1 MKGLTRHHDHDQHGH
16 GHGHGHGH
24 EHPGEAG
31 HGHPGAIPGHQA
43 GAEFVP
49 RVLAWEL
56 TRRCNLKC
64 IHCRATAGME
74 APEGELTL
82 DEYKALTDNVASFA
96 SPIIILT
103 GGEPLLRPDLFEIAD
118 YVTGKGL
125 RAAFSTNGT
134 LVTEEV
140 AKRLKEVGVNASSI
154 SIDGSTAAIHDD
166 FRQQPGAFDASIAGM
181 RLLKAAGLK
190 VQVNTSLTC
199 RNLHDL
205 EPIHDLVT
213 KLGADAWHVFMLVP
227 TGRGGEAGA
236 AELITADDYERTLNR
251 IYEWNRDEEMEI
263 KPTCAPQYY
272 RILRQRAKQDGI
284 PVDVEH
290 FGLNAR
296 TRGCLAG
303 VGFGFVSYRGEVYPC
318 GYYPLL
324 AGNIRE
330 QSFREIWEKSELMK
344 KLRNFHD
351 YGGACGHCGYIKVCG
366 GCRAR
371 AYALTGDDLAAEPF
385 CSHGIAM
392 EAL

>member
-1 MKGLTRHHDHDQHGH
+1 MVKGLKGLLRHHDHDKHGH
-16 GHGHGHGH
+16 GHPHG
-24 EHPGEAG
+24 
-31 HGHPGAIPGHQA
+31 GHPGHPGGHPAIPGQQGEH
-43 GAEFVP
+43 VP

-56 TRRCNLKC
+56 TRRCNLNC
-64 IHCRATAGME
+64 IHCRATASME

-82 DEYKALTDNVASFA
+82 DEYKALADNVASFS

-103 GGEPLLRPDLFEIAD
+103 GGEPLLRPDLYEIAD
-118 YVTGKGL
+118 YVTNKGL
-125 RAAFSTNGT
+125 RAAVSTNGT

-166 FRQQPGAFDASIAGM
+166 FRQQPGAFEASVRGM
-181 RLLKAAGLK
+181 KIFKDAGLK
-190 VQVNTSLTC
+190 VQVNTSLTR

-205 EPIHDLVT
+205 EPIHDLVK

-227 TGRGGEAGA
+227 TGRGGEAGQ

-251 IYEWNRDEEMEI
+251 IYEWNRDEAMEI

-272 RILRQRAKQDGI
+272 RILRQRAKADGI

-318 GYYPLL
+318 GYYPIL

-330 QSFREIWEKSELMK
+330 KSFREIWEKSELMT
-344 KLRNFHD
+344 KLRDFKG
-351 YGGACGHCGYIKVCG
+351 YGGSCGKCGYIRVCG

-371 AYALTGDDLAAEPF
+371 AYAVTGDDLAAEPF
-385 CSHGIAM
+385 CSFGAAM
-392 EAL
+392 GEI